1 MYSTASHAEA
11 AQVAAEVGTV
21 IARPPHMVS
30 RYFSRIQ
37 RAAAAHAHHQLRP
50 VCLSGLGRTSNIAGA
65 AVAGK
70 EPDLCIHTALL
81 QAAEHTCLHLG
92 PHGGIR
98 HHQRAPPQ
106 QYGVPSQMREDAAAL
121 IVSS

>member
-1 MYSTASHAEA
+1 MKHFTYEEMELMSIYDP
-11 AQVAAEVGTV
+11 GT
-21 IARPPHMVS
+21 RE
-30 RYFSRIQ
+30 
-37 RAAAAHAHHQLRP
+37 
-50 VCLSGLGRTSNIAGA
+50 GLI
-65 AVAGK
+65 
-70 EPDLCIHTALL
+70 DLCIHTALL